1 MWFGR
6 EIRRMAKTVQDELAN
21 ISRAPVAAQM
31 DSYTSDDDT
40 DEGDCR
46 ILTAEIGLGAFL
58 DRRRDLYK
66 VVWLGD
72 E

>member
-1 MWFGR
+1 VDLD
-6 EIRRMAKTVQDELAN
+6 KLQTLKN
-21 ISRAPVAAQM
+21 
-31 DSYTSDDDT
+31 
-40 DEGDCR
+40 EGSVR
-46 ILTAEIGLGAFL
+46 NYL